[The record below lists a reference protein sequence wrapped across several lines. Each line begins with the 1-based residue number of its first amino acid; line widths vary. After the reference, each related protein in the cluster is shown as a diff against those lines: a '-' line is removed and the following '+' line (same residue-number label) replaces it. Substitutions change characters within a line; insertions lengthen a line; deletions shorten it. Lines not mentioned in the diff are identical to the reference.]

1 MKNEVDAKN
10 FQVNAEPF
18 PTGVVWAQIVK
29 ATQVMTMMKTSLI
42 NGAINPLY
50 RIMQEQQIVF
60 IIIITHYLL
69 ICQVNKL

>member
-1 MKNEVDAKN
+1 M
-10 FQVNAEPF
+10 
-18 PTGVVWAQIVK
+18 
-29 ATQVMTMMKTSLI
+29 SC
-42 NGAINPLY
+42 INPLY

>member
-1 MKNEVDAKN
+1 MPARTMAGSAGTCINPLYRIM
-10 FQVNAEPF
+10 QVFCE
-18 PTGVVWAQIVK
+18 
-29 ATQVMTMMKTSLI
+29 
-42 NGAINPLY
+42 NGKCPGIYKRINPLY

>member
-1 MKNEVDAKN
+1 MSEWWHKVAR
-10 FQVNAEPF
+10 P
-18 PTGVVWAQIVK
+18 W
-29 ATQVMTMMKTSLI
+29 S
-42 NGAINPLY
+42 INPLY

>member
-1 MKNEVDAKN
+1 MLYFILKV
-10 FQVNAEPF
+10 
-18 PTGVVWAQIVK
+18 I
-29 ATQVMTMMKTSLI
+29 TSI
-42 NGAINPLY
+42 SINPLY

>member
-1 MKNEVDAKN
+1 MTYMDRSARFTCINPLYRIM
-10 FQVNAEPF
+10 QVTVKEDDSKKAE
-18 PTGVVWAQIVK
+18 G
-29 ATQVMTMMKTSLI
+29 
-42 NGAINPLY
+42 INPLY